1 MRPLM
6 IIIVVVCLAACVAQS
21 ASALVHYDEG
31 RRTVLG
37 ITLLQ
42 DTNDPTMY
50 YYIPP
55 YPSVALTPDGRPEM
69 LCLGFVDAKR
79 NVSGG
84 ILHFLCEFKL
94 PDEAVKLIQAALE
107 KEVPG
112 AKIAGAVP
120 LLEPKG
126 EDAVSFEVISAVL
139 SDTAEG
145 GFTRKLISSGHAPLT
160 PGSKAAVAAVL
171 NPNGATLLWETL
183 QGPTSDISVA
193 VNAYYE
199 AAVAGYNAKITA
211 DVSTVYTHFSSVLN
225 RQEGY
230 KRRALQNIVDELV
243 RKSVIKVEV
252 TERAGLDIDTKSM
265 QMITDLITTK
275 LIELMFDA
283 ETGLSK
289 IPTKE
294 VGVEQGQIPGRQSAS
309 WLSRTFGGG
318 SGDQQYITDNQFVMK
333 QREDIQTT
341 TFYIDLTKRST
352 IRVPVHT
359 AGNMGGIYEAFKDDQ
374 RVFRVINLDDP
385 SFEMRDVYF
394 MVDNEYATAFQD
406 TINFVSVSFRKKYPE
421 SHDVTEQLM
430 FDSKD
435 ILGGKTS
442 KSVKYPRLGI
452 QDSSWLD
459 YEYRVNWS
467 VRDRDPITVPPG
479 KDAWLPGKDSTIA
492 LIPPFTKL
500 TVNVEVDGTQDEFLA
515 NNVYHARVE
524 MRWQLVGK
532 PKSSFPA
539 TIRYSDGEPRKEF
552 IIYYDRETQPEYR
565 VIWQQKSGNGK
576 IIEPWQRADAGS
588 SDLPIFRAL
597 PTFEKAGAGDE
608 APVTDDESVTDDA
621 TESDEKPVSDD
632 KPGSDDEPADEGEG
646 D

>member
-1 MRPLM
+1 MRTL
-6 IIIVVVCLAACVAQS
+6 ICIVTAVCLSALFAQS
-21 ASALVHYDEG
+21 ASALVQYDEG
-31 RRTVLG
+31 RRTILG

-42 DTNDPTMY
+42 DVNDPTMY

-55 YPSVALTPDGRPEM
+55 FPSVSTTEDGRPEM

-94 PDEAVKLIQAALE
+94 PDEAVAELQKALE

-112 AKIAGAVP
+112 ARVAGAVP

-171 NPNGATLLWETL
+171 DPNGATLLWETL
-183 QGPTSDISVA
+183 QAPTSDISVA

-199 AAVAGYNAKITA
+199 AAVDGYNAKITA

-265 QMITDLITTK
+265 QMITDLVTTK
-275 LIELMFDA
+275 LIELMFDS

-289 IPTKE
+289 IPAKE
-294 VGVEQGQIPGRQSAS
+294 VAIEHGQIPGRQSAS

-359 AGNMGGIYEAFKDDQ
+359 AGNMGGIYESFKDDQ
-374 RVFRVINLDDP
+374 RVFRVVNLDDP

-394 MVDNEYATAFQD
+394 MVDNEYAMAFQD
-406 TINFVSVSFRKKYPE
+406 TINFVSVSFRKKYPD
-421 SHDVTEQLM
+421 SHDVTEQLI
-430 FDSKD
+430 FTSTD
-435 ILGGKTS
+435 IKQGNTS

-452 QDSSWLD
+452 EDSSWLD

-467 VRDRDPITVPPG
+467 VRDRDPITIPAG
-479 KDAWLPGKDSTIA
+479 KDQWLSGKDSTVA
-492 LIPPFTKL
+492 LVPPFQKL
-500 TVNVEVDGTQDEFLA
+500 TVEVEVDGTQEEFLE
-515 NNVYHARVE
+515 NNVHSARVQ
-524 MRWQLVGK
+524 MRWSLVGK
-532 PKSSFPA
+532 PRSSYPA
-539 TIRYSDGEPRKEF
+539 RITYDDETPRKEF
-552 IIYYDRETQPEYR
+552 IIYYDRDTEPEYR
-565 VIWQQKSGNGK
+565 VVWQEKSGTGK
-576 IIEPWQRADAGS
+576 IETPWKKIPAGQI
-588 SDLPIFRAL
+588 DWPIFL
-597 PTFEKAGAGDE
+597 PLESFAKHGSGDN
-608 APVTDDESVTDDA
+608 PTV
-621 TESDEKPVSDD
+621 
-632 KPGSDDEPADEGEG
+632 EGEE